1 MKIDELNETGFET
14 AKKEFLKCCTS
25 EEWAKRMANSIP
37 FEDMECLQE
46 VAEDIWEKRLKEKD
60 KLEAF
65 AGHPKI
71 GDVNS
76 LKEKYA
82 NTAAMAGHEQSGVD
96 SASDKTINELA
107 RLNKEYEEKF
117 GYIFIV
123 CATGK
128 SADEMLNILKNRIAN
143 SAEKEIQIAAEE
155 QKKIT
160 QIRLNKIFT
169 EE

>member
-1 MKIDELNETGFET
+1 MRIEELNEIGFKA
-14 AKKEFLKCCTS
+14 AKNEFLKCCTS

-46 VAEDIWEKRLKEKD
+46 VAEDIWEKRLKNND
-60 KLEAF
+60 LLEAF

-76 LKEKYA
+76 LKAKYA
-82 NTAAMAGHEQSGVD
+82 NTSAMAGNEQSGVD
-96 SASDKTINELA
+96 SASDTTINELA
-107 RLNKEYEEKF
+107 RLNKEYEDKF
-117 GYIFIV
+117 GFIFIV

-128 SADEMLNILKNRIAN
+128 TADEMLEILKSRIGN
-143 SAEKEIQIAAEE
+143 TPEKEIAIAAAE
-155 QKKIT
+155 QNKIT

>member
-1 MKIDELNETGFET
+1 MKIDELNEIGFNA
-14 AKKEFLKCCTS
+14 AKSEFLKCCTS

-46 VAEDIWEKRLKEKD
+46 VAEDIWEKKLKEKD
-60 KLEAF
+60 RLEAF
-65 AGHPKI
+65 SGHPKI

-76 LKEKYA
+76 LKAKYA

-96 SASDKTINELA
+96 SASDETISELA
-107 RLNKEYEEKF
+107 RLNKEYEDKF
-117 GYIFIV
+117 GYIFII

-128 SADEMLNILKNRIAN
+128 SADEMLEILKSRIGN
-143 SAEKEIQIAAEE
+143 TPEKEIEIAAVE
-155 QKKIT
+155 QNKIT
-160 QIRLNKIFT
+160 QIRLNKVFT